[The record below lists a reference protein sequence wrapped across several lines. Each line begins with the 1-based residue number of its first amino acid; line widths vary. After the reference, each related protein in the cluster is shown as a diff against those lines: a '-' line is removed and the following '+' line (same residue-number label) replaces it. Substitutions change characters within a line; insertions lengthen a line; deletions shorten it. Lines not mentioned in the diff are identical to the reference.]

1 MTNGA
6 ETQFLGLRSGVTAIN
21 GDGAFRAPLALS
33 WLRNE
38 RADYKVRDLPY
49 ACPIP
54 AHHPPP
60 ESANLHTVCG
70 HGILS
75 LWGEMG
81 AAHLPP
87 HLKSSAGLCFQAIHS
102 LGYLATQK

>member
-6 ETQFLGLRSGVTAIN
+6 ETQFVGGDQALLATSMEMALFELLSRSHGT
-21 GDGAFRAPLALS
+21 

-49 ACPIP
+49 ACPTP

-75 LWGEMG
+75 
-81 AAHLPP
+81 
-87 HLKSSAGLCFQAIHS
+87 S
-102 LGYLATQK
+102 LLRMN